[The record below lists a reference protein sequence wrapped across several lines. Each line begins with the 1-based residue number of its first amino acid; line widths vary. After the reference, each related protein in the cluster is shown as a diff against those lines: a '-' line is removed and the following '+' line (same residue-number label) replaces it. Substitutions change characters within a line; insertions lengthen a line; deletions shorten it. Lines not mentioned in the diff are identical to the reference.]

1 MGLLMILTVVCIIL
15 VLNIAVLFALMRKN
29 RAREADYSAF
39 ESGISGLEK
48 NLTRLDEQIR
58 SEMARNRD
66 ELGNNLRSGR
76 LELSNSFKE
85 LVNSTELKL
94 EGLRQTVENKLQAM
108 QADNNDK
115 LEKMRVTVDEKLH
128 KTLEQRLGESFKLVS
143 GQLESV
149 QRGLG
154 EMKVLAD
161 GVGSLK
167 KVLGNVKNR
176 GVLGEYQLAN
186 ILEQLLSADQYGRN
200 MQLKEGS
207 LSCVEFAVKLP
218 GQDDGQAVWLP
229 VDSKFPLDT
238 YEQLTEALEKADLP
252 VIEQAKKNLETAVKI
267 AAKEINK
274 KYITPPCTTDFAIMF
289 LPFEGL
295 YAEVLRIPGLFD
307 QVQREQKVIITGPT
321 TLSAI
326 LNSLQMG
333 FRTLVIQKRSSEIW
347 KVLGAIKTE
356 FSKFGDVLKRAQEK
370 IHKAGEEIDDLVGTR
385 TRQIEKRL
393 KDIQELPEAPVI
405 NALPPDDTEK
415 PG

>member
-1 MGLLMILTVVCIIL
+1 METLFMLINLSIIGLSLAILL
-15 VLNIAVLFALMRKN
+15 VLLFKKTNAKNDNSLIENGIAGLDKSLMK
-29 RAREADYSAF
+29 
-39 ESGISGLEK
+39 
-48 NLTRLDEQIR
+48 LDELIR
-58 SEMARNRD
+58 SEMARNRE
-66 ELGNNLRSGR
+66 ELNNNLRSGR
-76 LELSNSFKE
+76 LELGNSFKD
-85 LVNSTELKL
+85 LVNSTERKL
-94 EGLRQTVENKLQAM
+94 DGIRDTVENKLQTM
-108 QADNNDK
+108 QKDNNDK

-128 KTLEQRLGESFKLVS
+128 KTLEQRLGESFRLVS

-154 EMKVLAD
+154 EMKALAD
-161 GVGSLK
+161 GVGNLK

-207 LSCVEFAVKLP
+207 LSSVEFAVKLP

-238 YEQLTEALEKADLP
+238 YEQLTDALEKADLQ
-252 VIEQAKKNLETAVKI
+252 VIEQAKKNLETAVKT

-274 KYITPPCTTDFAIMF
+274 KYILPPCTTDFAIMF